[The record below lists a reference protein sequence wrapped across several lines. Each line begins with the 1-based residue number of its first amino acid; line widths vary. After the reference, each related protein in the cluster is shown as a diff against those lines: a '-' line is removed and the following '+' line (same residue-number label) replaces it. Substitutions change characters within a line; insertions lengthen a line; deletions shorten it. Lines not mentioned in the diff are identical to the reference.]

1 MPQISWTYCTN
12 LLKAII
18 MNLRSRSKV
27 SAEFSMSSM
36 TDLVFL
42 LLIFFML
49 TSTLVT
55 TSALD
60 VILPKSKAQT
70 VKKQDISVTITKDMA
85 YMVNGTE
92 IAPNQLE
99 SSILR
104 AAAGMEEAVIILNAD
119 ESVPTGE
126 TVKVL
131 DIGYRNRLK
140 MVIATDPS

>member
-1 MPQISWTYCTN
+1 
-12 LLKAII
+12 

-42 LLIFFML
+42 LLIFFIL

-70 VKKQDISVTITKDMA
+70 VKKHDVTVTISKDLQYSVDGDIVSPGQVENA
-85 YMVNGTE
+85 LLAKVAAVQE
-92 IAPNQLE
+92 AVV
-99 SSILR
+99 ILR
-104 AAAGMEEAVIILNAD
+104 ADKE
-119 ESVPTGE
+119 VPTGE
-126 TVKVL
+126 TVRIL

-140 MVIATDPS
+140 MIIATDPGS